1 VSIDTET
8 VSSPVMDNNTAARY
22 LGTTPNALRILR
34 HRRRGPKSFK
44 RNGEDKSG
52 RILYFKSDLD
62 AWLNEAAQA
71 DSRFNPDLDP
81 TRVPAQRSR
90 RAA

>member
-1 VSIDTET
+1 MSTDNTPTDTA
-8 VSSPVMDNNTAARY
+8 SPLMNNKEAARY
-22 LGTTPNALRILR
+22 LKRTPNALRILR
-34 HRRRGPKSFK
+34 HRRRGPKSFIK
-44 RNGEDKSG
+44 DG
-52 RILYFKSDLD
+52 RIWYFSADLD

-81 TRVPAQRSR
+81 TRVPAQTRGS